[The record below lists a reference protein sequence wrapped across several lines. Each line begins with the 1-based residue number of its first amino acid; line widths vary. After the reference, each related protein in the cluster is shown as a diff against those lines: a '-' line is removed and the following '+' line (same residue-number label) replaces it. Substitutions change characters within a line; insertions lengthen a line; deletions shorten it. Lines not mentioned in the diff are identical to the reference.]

1 MIRIFTFCTFFF
13 FATNGFGQVPP
24 NDHCA
29 NAILLSS
36 VNNFCGTQL
45 FGSPTFD
52 LTDGPCP
59 PTFSPSLNT
68 WFRFT
73 AVGNTV
79 TIGAIAGAN
88 LYKITLVRFPFG
100 ACGIP
105 EILDCN
111 LSALSFTGLMIG
123 QEYFII
129 VSSDTNSGNYELCV
143 NNPVPVPPPNDI
155 ACDAIVLNNNVPSCG
170 TTVDANFE
178 FVPLTTPCP
187 AVATNQIWYRVTIPA
202 NQTNLA
208 ITIQGNTLT
217 SGVQVLLGQWA
228 DGCGGFTYNYSEL
241 NVFCGPASS
250 TFEFNCLEP
259 GTYHMLLSSNNP
271 GAGSFCI
278 TANIYGPPAGCAL
291 NDNCV
296 SATKVPPFGLNADPQ
311 CVAGCNIGACGE
323 PLIVD
328 GCNYNG
334 SVVWFEF
341 TVPAGGSKLNI
352 TLVSPDGSLSNPQMQ
367 LFGGDCSNL
376 TAITGCNIGAGGSL
390 NLLGLDV
397 VAGTTYLLAV
407 GNNTGFAGNFNLCFS
422 ATDPQTACVTRSTL
436 APVSRSSG
444 LPMNAPFLP
453 NEIIQF
459 TFTFTFS
466 STNNSCQWPHGVVP
480 IFGDC
485 WDVEGSDI
493 ANSGFGNWQFYN
505 AGAVTYKADNPFLK
519 IYTDTDGTTKLCYYV
534 DPTCVGTPITVGTRL
549 PAGWFYNNGGGP
561 CADQS
566 DPNQSWGENCNGC
579 ESTCDLSFTFFMKTK
594 TLDECEADPTILDC
608 GVQMYVF
615 SDRQTG
621 CWSGGG
627 DNTCLADFP
636 TYFQGSL
643 NCCRP
648 PTIVEEYEKICSGYT
663 TNLEITSDQDNQGAV
678 YSWTVNAPNGI
689 SGAAP
694 GSGKFIRQTLTNS
707 TNNILTVEY
716 IITGISATGC
726 PGEPYKHRVD
736 VLPEIKAVITTNP
749 IDGRGCATTPFDV
762 FANATGGNG
771 GPYEYLWSYQQT
783 TDQNLI
789 GITPGQEGI
798 FPYTV
803 TVTDVENGCTGTAS
817 VVVTVSPKVDV
828 FFEMDTAQFC
838 AQNGPVQ
845 LDVVTLTN
853 VVRYD
858 WSVPF
863 GPTPNAGASTIS
875 IPQNI
880 NNVTDLLSGLFQ
892 VTITDDNGC
901 TGNTE
906 INVSVFPTPRFY
918 VNGVAPEEICVTDE
932 LIASGDPIDFGDIW
946 LVLAE
951 SGSQYNWSGTAIPIG
966 GKVYPADLLTLS
978 GPGTYSVKL
987 VVISPAN
994 CIDSIEHEF
1003 ELLVPRELDLTVPPA
1018 LCATGAPHTLVGV
1031 PGGGTWS
1038 GPGVSNGLFD
1048 PSAVGPGTYKVFYQY
1063 IEGTCTSRDS
1073 MNILVDE
1080 PPTLQLDAITPK
1092 CFDADPVQLN
1102 GTPAGGVWTS
1112 LTPGLIDANAFFDPK
1127 LVPASGVYQFVYTV
1141 LENGCAFADTLDIEV
1156 YPELRADF
1164 QLTSPVCLTGTS
1176 IVQFNGISPSGTNY
1190 VWSVTN
1196 GTIISNDNNGQITVQ
1211 WNASGPQDISLSIDI
1226 NGCNNGPVTKSIVVE
1241 RPLDDPEPDCA
1252 TLTTTSVAFDW
1263 DDIAGASGYI
1273 INYGGTD
1280 IPQNTSDYAVTGL
1293 TPPGGEI
1300 PVSITVTAVGT
1311 GICGNSNPVTIEC
1324 ISTPCPIIS
1333 LTPSNPVLDFCV
1345 SPTTPPIQL
1354 TMAKTGGD
1362 NSGTGIWSGPF
1373 VSTSGSFNAASAG
1386 AGQFTFTY
1394 TYTEAS
1400 CDYTGSVTLNL
1411 VEGSSPGWTSDKL
1424 EVCIDEVATI
1434 SYTGNNLNGG
1444 ALVWDFDGG
1453 TELAGSTDNIKLVSW
1468 TSSGIKNVSV
1478 FVQDALCTPEVHTAS
1493 IEVEAPLPTPN
1504 VTCGADPVSVTFNWD
1519 PIPGVTQYLISINGG
1534 PFVPY
1539 TQTTHVITG
1548 LSQGDPAIE
1557 IRVIAVNGGPC
1568 GNSAAGSASCA
1579 PKPCEPIVVS
1589 IAPIPAICLT
1599 AASPVVQ
1606 LNPTA
1611 TGSDG
1616 SGTYS
1621 WSGPGITNTAAGTFD
1636 PKIAGAGTHT
1646 IDVRF
1651 NEDFCN
1657 YFAQIVIQV
1666 LEVPTADFTINGPIC
1681 TNEIV
1686 RAGHTGNAGAGATYT
1701 WSVNGGNIVSG
1712 ANSPNIDIE
1721 WATGGIKTVTLIV
1734 TQNGCASEPVSMNI
1748 TIETPLAGPVISCSS
1763 STTEVE
1769 FTWNPVAGATG
1780 YLVSI
1785 NGATPYTTTDL
1796 SALVDGLTVGQV
1808 VSISV
1813 TAIAPAGYSCGNSV
1827 ATNLICEAEQCP
1839 VIFVDIT
1846 DENFVCLKPNSPII
1860 TLSVDLSGQVVS
1872 GTGQW
1877 IGGAGLIDDQE
1888 GLFDPKLAG
1897 TGIHEIVYAY
1907 REKACNY
1914 YDTIYVEVRPQPFA
1928 DFTASN
1934 PLCVNETGDI
1944 QFTGT
1949 ATALGEYQW
1958 NLDGAT
1964 IISGAGT
1971 SNLEVSWSTSGLKN
1985 IELIID
1991 DNGCVSDPVS
2001 KTVRVDRRLSAP
2013 ILNCNSTLTSIA
2025 FSWNSVGT
2033 EGYLV
2038 SINGAA
2044 PTFVSSN
2051 SLDLQNLITG
2061 DSVTITVIAINSGPC
2076 GNSPESELTC
2086 YAVNCPDVNLSIDPQ
2101 PVLCMTE
2108 PGNTVKLTAEATGGF
2123 GGGNYT
2129 WSGPGIVNSMTGLF
2143 DPFVAGPG
2151 DHEVFVTYR
2160 ETVCPY
2166 QTSIIIKVTESP
2178 SLLLETLDATCF
2190 GYKDGH
2196 IMVTETLGGTAPYTF
2211 SLNGSNFSALDLF
2224 ANLGQGNYVIEV
2236 KDANGCVQSFPV
2248 IVRQPERL
2256 TVDLGAN
2263 ILMETGDT
2271 VELAPVLNIQPN
2283 ASTSYWWTGDESIN
2297 CATCPIINISPLDE
2311 TTIRVEVTDSSGC
2324 KGTDEVKIMVK
2335 KKRRVFIPAAFSPNN
2350 DGVND
2355 IFFVFGGIE
2364 VARIESMQ
2372 IFNRWGDEVF
2382 INEDF
2387 PPNEES
2393 EGWNGTHKGEVLNPS
2408 VFVYRIVVR
2417 FVDGSK
2423 ENYYGDVSLLKPN
2436 SN

>member
-1 MIRIFTFCTFFF
+1 MIRIITLFIFLFSITI
-13 FATNGFGQVPP
+13 AGAQAPP
-24 NDHCA
+24 NDNCA
-29 NAILLSS
+29 NAIQLVN
-36 VNNFCGTQL
+36 VNNFCGNQL
-45 FGSPTFD
+45 FGTPTFD

-59 PTFSPSLNT
+59 PTFNPSLNT

-73 AVGNTV
+73 AVGHTV
-79 TIGAIAGAN
+79 TVGAAAGAS

-111 LSALSFTGLMIG
+111 ISALTFSGLMIG

-129 VSSDTNSGNYELCV
+129 VSSDVSSGSYELCV

-155 ACDAIVLNNNVPSCG
+155 ACDAIILNNNVPSCG

-187 AVATNQIWYRVTIPA
+187 VVATNQIWYRLTIPA

-208 ITIQGNTLT
+208 ITIQGNSLT
-217 SGVQVLLGQWA
+217 SGVQVILGQWA
-228 DGCGGFTYNYSEL
+228 DGCGGFNFNYSEL
-241 NVFCGPASS
+241 NVFCGPSSS

-271 GAGSFCI
+271 GAGTFCI
-278 TANIYGPPAGCAL
+278 TANMYGPPAGCSL
-291 NDNCV
+291 NDDCV
-296 SATKVPPFGLNADPQ
+296 NAAKVPAFGLNQNPQ
-311 CVAGCNIGACGE
+311 CIAGCNIGACGE
-323 PLIVD
+323 EFTSD

-367 LFGGDCSNL
+367 LFAGGCDNL
-376 TAITGCNIGAGGSL
+376 TPVTGCNIGAGGSL

-407 GNNTGFAGNFNLCFS
+407 GNNTGFAGTFNLCFS
-422 ATDPQTACVTRSTL
+422 ATDPQTACVTRSSL
-436 APVSRSSG
+436 APVARSSG
-444 LPMNAPFLP
+444 LPMSAPFLP
-453 NEIIQF
+453 NETIQF
-459 TFTFTFS
+459 IFNFTFS
-466 STNNSCQWPHGVVP
+466 STGNNCQWPHGVVP

-519 IYTDTDGTTKLCYYV
+519 IYTASDGTTKLCYYV
-534 DPTCVGTPITVGTRL
+534 DPTCAGTPITIGTRL
-549 PAGWFYNNGGGP
+549 PAGWFHNNGGGP
-561 CADQS
+561 CADPS

-579 ESTCDLSFTFFMKTK
+579 ESECNLSFSFFMKTK
-594 TLDECEADPTILDC
+594 SLDECEADPTILDC

-621 CWSGGG
+621 CWQGGG

-678 YSWTVNAPNGI
+678 YSWFVNAPSGI
-689 SGAAP
+689 SGASP
-694 GSGKFIRQTLTNS
+694 GSGKFIRQTLINS
-707 TNNILTVEY
+707 TPNILTVEY
-716 IITGISATGC
+716 VITGISATGC
-726 PGEPYKHRVD
+726 PGDPYRHRVD
-736 VLPEIKAVITTNP
+736 VLPDIQAIITTNP

-771 GPYEYLWSYQQT
+771 GPYSYLWSYQQT

-803 TVTDVENGCTGTAS
+803 TVTDIENGCTGTTS

-845 LDVVTLTN
+845 LNVVTLTS

-863 GPTPNAGASTIS
+863 GPTPNLGASTLS

-906 INVSVFPTPRFY
+906 LDVSVFPTPRFY
-918 VNGVAPEEICVTDE
+918 QNGVPPDEICVTDD

-978 GPGTYSVKL
+978 GPGTYNVKL

-1003 ELLVPRELDLTVPPA
+1003 ELLIPRELDLTVPPA
-1018 LCATGAPHTLVGV
+1018 LCATGAPHQLLGT
-1031 PGGGTWS
+1031 PGGGMWS

-1048 PSAVGPGTYKVFYQY
+1048 PASVGPGTYKVFYQY

-1073 MNILVDE
+1073 MNIVVDM
-1080 PPTLQLDAITPK
+1080 PPVIDLDAITPR
-1092 CFDADPVQLN
+1092 CFDADAVQLN
-1102 GTPAGGVWTS
+1102 GNPAGGVWTS
-1112 LTPGLIDANAFFDPK
+1112 LTPGLLDANAFFDPR
-1127 LVPASGVYQFVYTV
+1127 LVSSAGVYQFVYTV
-1141 LENGCAFADTLDIEV
+1141 IENGCSFTDTLNIEV
-1156 YPELRADF
+1156 FPELRAEF
-1164 QLTSPVCLTGTS
+1164 QMTSPVCLTGTS
-1176 IVQFNGISPSGTNY
+1176 DIQFTGIAPAGTNY
-1190 VWSVTN
+1190 IWSVTN
-1196 GTIISNDNNGQITVQ
+1196 GTIITNNNNGQISVE
-1211 WNASGPQDISLSIDI
+1211 WGGSGPQDISLSIDN
-1226 NGCNNGPVTKSIVVE
+1226 NGCANGPVTRSILVE
-1241 RPLDDPEPDCA
+1241 QPLEDPEPDCG
-1252 TLTTTSVAFDW
+1252 TLTTTSVTFNW

-1273 INYGGTD
+1273 VTYGGNNY
-1280 IPQNTSDYAVTGL
+1280 PHSSSDYTVTGL
-1293 TPPGGEI
+1293 TPPGGQI
-1300 PVSITVTAVGT
+1300 PVTITITAVGT
-1311 GICGNSNPVTIEC
+1311 GVCGNSNPVSVEC
-1324 ISTPCPIIS
+1324 TSIPCPVIV
-1333 LTPSNPVLDFCV
+1333 LTPSNSVLDFCV

-1354 TMAKTGGD
+1354 TMNKTGGD
-1362 NSGTGIWSGPF
+1362 NTGTGIWSGPF
-1373 VSTSGSFNAASAG
+1373 VSTSGSFDAASAG
-1386 AGQFTFTY
+1386 SGQYVFTY

-1400 CDYTGSVTLNL
+1400 CEYTSSVTLQL
-1411 VEGSSPGWTSDKL
+1411 FEGSSPGWNSDKTEL
-1424 EVCIDEVATI
+1424 CIDEVAILT
-1434 SYTGNNLNGG
+1434 YTGNNLNGG
-1444 ALVWDFDGG
+1444 ALVWNFDGG
-1453 TELAGSTDNIKLVSW
+1453 IEMPGSTDNIKLLRW
-1468 TSSGIKNVSV
+1468 TTAGSKNISV
-1478 FVQDALCTPEVHTAS
+1478 YVQDALCTPEIYSAN
-1493 IEVEAPLPTPN
+1493 IEVEEPLPTPN

-1534 PFVPY
+1534 PFVPFD
-1539 TQTTHVITG
+1539 QTTYIITG
-1548 LSQGDPAIE
+1548 LSQGDPPVE
-1557 IRVIAVNGGPC
+1557 IRVIAVNSGPC
-1568 GNSAAGSASCA
+1568 GNSDAGSASCA
-1579 PKPCEPIVVS
+1579 PKPCEDIIVSVNPV
-1589 IAPIPAICLT
+1589 APICLT
-1599 AASPVVQ
+1599 SASAVVQ
-1606 LNPTA
+1606 LVPVAN
-1611 TGSDG
+1611 GSDG

-1621 WSGPGITNTAAGTFD
+1621 WSGTGITNATTGAFD
-1636 PKIAGAGTHT
+1636 PKIAGVGSHT

-1651 NEDFCN
+1651 NEDYCN
-1657 YFAQIVIQV
+1657 YFAQIIIQV
-1666 LEVPTADFTINGPIC
+1666 LDVPNANFTINGPVC
-1681 TNEIV
+1681 TDQVV
-1686 RAGHTGNAGAGATYT
+1686 RASYIGNATTGATFD
-1701 WSVNGGNIVSG
+1701 WAVNGGTIVAG
-1712 ANSPNIDIE
+1712 ANSPDIDVL
-1721 WATGGIKTVTLIV
+1721 WGTAGIKSVTLTV
-1734 TQNGCASEPVSMNI
+1734 SQGMCTSEPVTLNI
-1748 TIETPLAGPVISCSS
+1748 TVETPLAPPVITCSS
-1763 STTEVE
+1763 STTDVE
-1769 FTWNPVAGATG
+1769 FSWNAVAGATG

-1785 NGATPYTTTDL
+1785 NGAAPYVTTDL
-1796 SALVDGLTVGQV
+1796 SALIDGLSVGQV

-1827 ATNLICEAEQCP
+1827 TSNLTCEAEQCP
-1839 VIFVDIT
+1839 VIFVDIV
-1846 DENFVCLKPNSPII
+1846 EVSFICLKSDSPII
-1860 TLSVDLSGQVVS
+1860 SLNVDLSGEVVS
-1872 GTGQW
+1872 GSGQW
-1877 IGGAGLIDDQE
+1877 IGGSGLIDNQL
-1888 GLFDPKLAG
+1888 GRFDPKVSGVG
-1897 TGIHEIVYAY
+1897 THEVVYVF

-1914 YDTIYVEVRPQPFA
+1914 YDTIYIEVRPQPIA
-1928 DFTASN
+1928 DFIASS
-1934 PLCVNETGDI
+1934 PLCINETGDI

-1949 ATALGEYQW
+1949 ATNQRIFNW
-1958 NLDGAT
+1958 NLDGAN

-1971 SNLEVSWSTSGLKN
+1971 ANLEVSWTSSGTKN
-1985 IELIID
+1985 LQLIID
-1991 DNGCVSDPVS
+1991 DNGCISDPVS
-2001 KTVRVDRRLSAP
+2001 RSVRIDRRLAAP

-2025 FSWNSVGT
+2025 FSWNNVGT

-2038 SINGAA
+2038 SINGGT
-2044 PTFVSSN
+2044 PTFVSTN
-2051 SLDLQNLITG
+2051 SLSLQDLITG
-2061 DSVTITVIAINSGPC
+2061 DSVTITVIAIDSGPC
-2076 GNSPESELTC
+2076 GNSPEGELTC
-2086 YAVNCPDVNLSIDPQ
+2086 YAVNCPDIELQVDYQ
-2101 PVLCMTE
+2101 PVLCIGDA
-2108 PGNTVKLTAEATGGF
+2108 GNTVRLSAKATGGY
-2123 GGGNYT
+2123 GGGNYI
-2129 WSGPGIVNSMTGLF
+2129 WSGPGIVNATAGLF

-2166 QTSIIIKVTESP
+2166 QTSSIIKVTESP
-2178 SLLLETLDATCF
+2178 SLLLEVLDATCF
-2190 GYKDGH
+2190 GYRDGK
-2196 IMVTETLGGTAPYTF
+2196 IKITEISGGTAPYSF
-2211 SLNGSNFSALDLF
+2211 SINSSSFTPLDEF
-2224 ANLGQGNYVIEV
+2224 QNLGQGTYMVEV
-2236 KDANGCVQSFPV
+2236 KDANGCVQSFPT
-2248 IVRQPERL
+2248 IVRQPDRL

-2271 VELAPVLNIQPN
+2271 IELSPVLNIQPD
-2283 ASTSYWWTGDESIN
+2283 ASTGYWWTGDESID
-2297 CATCPIINISPLDE
+2297 CATCPVVSISPADQ
-2311 TTIRVEVTDSSGC
+2311 TTISVEVTDSSGC
-2324 KGTDEVKIMVK
+2324 KGSDQVSITVK
-2335 KKRRVFIPAAFSPNN
+2335 KKRRVFIPAAFSPNGDGIN
-2350 DGVND
+2350 DV
-2355 IFFVFGGIE
+2355 FFVFGGIE
-2364 VARIESMQ
+2364 VERIESMR

-2382 INEDF
+2382 VNEDF
-2387 PPNEES
+2387 PPNEAS
-2393 EGWNGTHKGEVLNPS
+2393 EGWNGLHRGEVLNPS
-2408 VFVYRIVVR
+2408 VFVYRVVVR

-2423 ENYYGDVSLLKPN
+2423 ENFYGDVSLLKPN